1 MLKRLL
7 LKINKQVLKNIVS
20 LSILQGSNYIL
31 PLITFPYLVRVL
43 GSERYGTIA
52 IATAIAQ
59 YLSVFVDFGFNYTA
73 TRDVALYKNNSE
85 KLNKIISNVYSA
97 KLIFLCIAFVL
108 LVCAV
113 ILVPS
118 FSRDYQIYFICF
130 MTVIGNALFPTWF
143 YQGIERMNY
152 ITAIN
157 ISIKI
162 LSVVFIFLLVKERND
177 YITASIIQSL
187 GILIA
192 GLIGFFMLHA
202 KFAINIRNI
211 ELNFNFKY
219 LIQEVKD
226 SGNVF
231 ISTLAGNV
239 YGQGAVIITG
249 VFAGNKYAGYYS
261 IVQKIASAIV
271 GLSQPFAQAIYP
283 YLCNVYVNNYKRFNE
298 IKKKTTFWVIV
309 CSFTIGV
316 ISFFSSAIFI
326 KLVTGYKNYYIT
338 NMMRLSS
345 IMIGFTICNVLFNSF
360 ILAMKKYVQ
369 MRKMYLIISTM
380 FLMFS
385 IPVTYFFKGIGI
397 MVCMIFVE
405 ISVFTGSIFIIVLN
419 KQYKKIFSL
428 SS

>member
-7 LKINKQVLKNIVS
+7 LKVNKQVLKNVIS

-43 GSERYGTIA
+43 GSEKYGTIA
-52 IATAIAQ
+52 IATAVAQ

-73 TRDVALYKNNSE
+73 TRDVALHKNDSE
-85 KLNKIISNVYSA
+85 RLNKIISNVYSA
-97 KLIFLCIAFVL
+97 KLIFLCIALGFLTVI
-108 LVCAV
+108 V
-113 ILVPS
+113 ILIPI
-118 FSRDYQIYFICF
+118 FFKYYPIYFIFF
-130 MTVIGNALFPTWF
+130 MIVIGNALFPTWF
-143 YQGIERMNY
+143 YQGVERMNY

-162 LSVVFIFLLVKERND
+162 LSVVLIFLFVKEKDD
-177 YITASIIQSL
+177 YITASIIQAS

-192 GLIGFFMLHA
+192 GFIGFSMLQI
-202 KFAINIRNI
+202 KFSISVRNLK
-211 ELNFNFKY
+211 LNFNFRH
-219 LIQEVKD
+219 LLQEIKD
-226 SGNVF
+226 SSNVF

-249 VFAGNKYAGYYS
+249 IFAGNKYAGYYS

-298 IKKKTTFWVIV
+298 IKKKTAFLVIA
-309 CSFTIGV
+309 CSFTISV

-326 KLVTGYKNYYIT
+326 KWVTGDKNYYIT
-338 NMMRLSS
+338 NMMRFSS
-345 IMIGFTICNVLFNSF
+345 IMIGFTICNVLLNPF

-369 MRKMYLIISTM
+369 MRKMYLITSTL
-380 FLMFS
+380 FLILS
-385 IPVTYFFKGIGI
+385 IPVTYSLKGIGI

-405 ISVFTGSIFIIVLN
+405 ISIFVGSIFIMMIN
-419 KQYKKIFSL
+419 KQYKKFFSL
-428 SS
+428 LS